1 MDRRKARKEAFCAIY
16 EYYFNNGEV
25 AVEDIIRREQ
35 AERGIEKDEYLDAV
49 CLGVVNNTEKL
60 DAIIEKY
67 LKGWKMRRISKV
79 SLSILRL
86 AVYELACMEAI
97 PVNVSANEAVELA
110 KLYDDDA
117 APAFINGVLGAYL
130 RELEA
135 AEQ

>member
-25 AVEDIIRREQ
+25 AVEDILKREQ
-35 AERGIEKDEYLDAV
+35 VERGIEQDDYLDLV
-49 CLGVVNNTEKL
+49 CAGVVANTEKL
-60 DAIIEKY
+60 DEIIEKY
-67 LKGWKMRRISKV
+67 LKGWKMKRVSKV

-86 AVYELACMEAI
+86 AVYEIAFVETI
-97 PVNVSANEAVELA
+97 PVNVSVNEAVELA

-117 APAFINGVLGAYL
+117 ASSFINGVLGAYV

>member
-25 AVEDIIRREQ
+25 AVEDIIKREQ
-35 AERGIEKDEYLDAV
+35 AERGIEQDDYLDLV
-49 CLGVVNNTEKL
+49 CAGVTSNTEKL

-67 LKGWKMRRISKV
+67 LKGWKMKRISKV

-86 AVYELACMEAI
+86 AVYEIAFIEEI
-97 PVNVSANEAVELA
+97 PVNVSVNEAIELA
-110 KLYDDDA
+110 KLYDDDS
-117 APAFINGVLGAYL
+117 APSFVNGVLGAYV
-130 RELEA
+130 RELES